1 MFANKRIKRQR
12 LELLHNRE
20 EVPDPH
26 KHLNP
31 ADAQN
36 GKGYSVKNYIPKAMA
51 RAAAK
56 SRIEKLKLAQ
66 HHPE

>member
-12 LELLHNRE
+12 LEQLYNRE

-31 ADAQN
+31 ADAQR
-36 GKGYSVKNYIPKAMA
+36 GTQADSFKTHRTID
-51 RAAAK
+51 
-56 SRIEKLKLAQ
+56 
-66 HHPE
+66 PEQITSHQVH